1 MEFFDVIEKR
11 TSINKYKDIK
21 IPKESIE
28 KMIEAAMRAPS
39 WKNRSAF
46 RIIVVDDVKK
56 KEELSESIK
65 NKDDK
70 ASNAIKEAPIAIII
84 VAKPEESGEVEGKDF
99 YLVDGA
105 IAMEHIILAATAE
118 GYGTL
123 WIGALDEDN
132 VKEIFNIPNEYKVIG
147 ITPIG
152 EIAEEKAHNKEKDKK
167 DYAFKNEFNNPY

>member
-1 MEFFDVIEKR
+1 MEFFEVIEKR
-11 TSINKYKDIK
+11 TSISKYKDDEVS
-21 IPKESIE
+21 KESIE

-46 RIIVVDDVKK
+46 RIIIIDDKNK
-56 KEELSESIK
+56 KEELAEAIR

-70 ASNAIKEAPIAIII
+70 ACSAVKEAPIAILII
-84 VAKPEESGEVEGKDF
+84 AKPQDSGEVEGKEF

-123 WIGALDEDN
+123 WIGALDEWK
-132 VKEIFNIPNEYKVIG
+132 VKDALRIPDEYKIIG

-152 EIAEEKAHNKEKDKK
+152 KIAEDKEHYEAKDMKE
-167 DYAFKNEFNNPY
+167 YVFRNEFNKPY